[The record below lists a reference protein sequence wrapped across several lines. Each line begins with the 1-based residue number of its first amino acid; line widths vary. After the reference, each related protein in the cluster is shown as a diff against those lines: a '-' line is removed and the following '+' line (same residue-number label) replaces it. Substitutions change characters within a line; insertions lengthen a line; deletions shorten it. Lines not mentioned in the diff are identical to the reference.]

1 MTLKQEIHQMNVRTS
16 LNLIYTM
23 SKVIAAVMPMD
34 DPDVVEIMHN
44 SSETILREA
53 LDLYD
58 RLHTTY
64 KCENENR

>member
-1 MTLKQEIHQMNVRTS
+1 MTIKQEIHQMSVRTS

-23 SKVIAAVMPMD
+23 SRTIATLLPMTEPIAA
-34 DPDVVEIMHN
+34 EIVHT

-58 RLHTTY
+58 RVHTDSAPG
-64 KCENENR
+64 N

>member
-1 MTLKQEIHQMNVRTS
+1 MMTLKQEIHQMSVRMS

-23 SKVIAAVMPMD
+23 SKVIATVMPMN
-34 DPDVVEIMHN
+34 DPNTAEIMHN

-58 RLHTTY
+58 RLHTDHG
-64 KCENENR
+64 NENI